1 MKHNNKE
8 LVVCLFGYIAPYKTA
23 IGISLFAMIVV
34 AAFEPM
40 VPALLTPL
48 IDENLVK
55 NTNDNAWKIPLL
67 LIIVFIF
74 KGLAEY
80 LANVS
85 SQWIANKAISE
96 IRQDVFNHQILL
108 PIQTNREEA
117 LGRITSRFLYDIP
130 QISASISSAWIIII
144 RDSLVLITLT
154 GYLIFVSWPLT
165 IIMLIVAPPI
175 AYLINKV
182 GVKMRSSNIEIQNA
196 TGNLAKSIDQS
207 IVGIKEIKLYGHELN
222 QKKSFGKVS
231 EHIRKKTMDI
241 VKLSAANVPTVQ
253 FLAAL
258 AVTVVIYVATL
269 LSKQNELTP
278 GQFVS
283 FIAAMSLLFEPI
295 RRLTSVNAVIQKG
308 LAASK
313 SIFTLLSLEEEN
325 QTQSSTTNINN
336 NFFKILDKSKPLIMF
351 KNVFFKYPNQ
361 KDFALNGISFNVY
374 QNESLGIV
382 GISGSGKST
391 VINLLTG
398 FYKKIDGSILINSK
412 NIEEIPLKILRKKFS
427 WVGQPIILFDDT
439 IRANILVGKSDANDK
454 EIFNALEKSN
464 SHDFVRSLDKQL
476 DFNIGANGTFLSS
489 GQCQRIA
496 IARAIIRNAPIFL
509 FDEATSALDSQSEKI
524 IQESL
529 QKIKKNKTVIT
540 IAHRIS
546 TVKDCD
552 RILVFESGK
561 IVQVGSH
568 EELVL
573 KDGVYKNLVNG
584 TNKKTII

>member
-336 NFFKILDKSKPLIMF
+336 NFFKILDKSKPLIIF

-361 KDFALNGISFNVY
+361 KDFALNDISFNVY